1 MKLCQGFHIKTPFT
15 FWDKRTWDMWK
26 VCLPTFRNNR
36 ICKKFAYFLRNLQT
50 SRANNSRIV
59 RIKNAK
65 FSGYCFYM
73 NTNIHRDF
81 QICISVPLMQDSE
94 FHKRRLQWS
103 WSSTYLFSLDGVKRY
118 SKFSFY
124 HLIPIVAQI
133 KYATCSIYRQ

>member
-1 MKLCQGFHIKTPFT
+1 MQIWKPANIFVFIRKQCVKDFT
-15 FWDKRTWDMWK
+15 LKHLLLFEISAHEICE
-26 VCLPTFRNNR
+26 VCLQTFRNNR
-36 ICKKFAYFLRNLQT
+36 ICKKLAYFLRNLQT

-73 NTNIHRDF
+73 NKNIHGDF

-103 WSSTYLFSLDGVKRY
+103 WSSTYLRYKQDFLMMGVERY
-118 SKFSFY
+118 FY
-124 HLIPIVAQI
+124 NYFL
-133 KYATCSIYRQ
+133 